1 MDHAPNSRNRSR
13 NSRKV
18 QFSHFSWGH
27 GHFSEVL
34 HTNWMQ
40 IWMLQTNLALAQK
53 HKHIQTPNL
62 TLFQALPLGFGE
74 LRHPEIPVLTPLK
87 QLGNKHPPN
96 LSEQRRLLL
105 LKACH
110 ICSCLLSTGNL
121 HNCWDWSLY
130 WNSTLML
137 CCCLLLVLVGKSR
150 RVDVKTS
157 WRVRGWKE
165 TSSAPKCHQVSN
177 YSDLISLN
185 ISIHNIRWKH
195 SQRSI
200 SCPKLLQQLPCFLI
214 PGTCHKQL
222 MKAKQ

>member
-1 MDHAPNSRNRSR
+1 MQKFKAMRQGVAMASWFTNRPV
-13 NSRKV
+13 N
-18 QFSHFSWGH
+18 FSSSDSSFFITESDRHGPCTQQQESGKKLPE
-27 GHFSEVL
+27 GHFLEVL

-165 TSSAPKCHQVSN
+165 TSSAPKCHQISN

-185 ISIHNIRWKH
+185 PPTRGGVH
-195 SQRSI
+195 S
-200 SCPKLLQQLPCFLI
+200 LL
-214 PGTCHKQL
+214 TL
-222 MKAKQ
+222 M